1 MQGGVMAVVV
11 PRNTPIPTIRKKTFT
26 TAEDNQTIVEFP
38 IYEGERPMS
47 RDNNLLGR
55 FELTGIPPAP
65 RETAELEVTFEI
77 DANGILHVS
86 AEDKATH
93 RKNNITIKNDAGR
106 LGTEEINRMLAEAA
120 KFKEEDKKN
129 RARIAAR
136 DELRHYAYQVQD
148 SINDPALSLKLGNDA
163 DKIADMLSESI
174 AWLDLNETAEEYQIQ
189 SQRRTL
195 EKGVSPLF
203 AKVYQKKK

>member
-1 MQGGVMAVVV
+1 
-11 PRNTPIPTIRKKTFT
+11 
-26 TAEDNQTIVEFP
+26 
-38 IYEGERPMS
+38 
-47 RDNNLLGR
+47 
-55 FELTGIPPAP
+55 
-65 RETAELEVTFEI
+65 
-77 DANGILHVS
+77 
-86 AEDKATH
+86 
-93 RKNNITIKNDAGR
+93 
-106 LGTEEINRMLAEAA
+106 MLAEAA

-136 DELRHYAYQVQD
+136 DELRHYAYQIQD
-148 SINDPALSLKLGNDA
+148 SLNDPALSLKLGNDG
-163 DKIADMLSESI
+163 DKISDMLSESL